1 MTSLEIFLIGMVALL
16 SVFVLKLTTSRLEMA
31 AALDKMRQRNRDLKS
46 GIDKTY
52 GDLLRVVLRLGRYHN
67 HGIDERPRADSKN
80 GEMTKFFCIQIPE
93 TVLLYECTERHEHIF
108 EDVPAFQKNTAPKRK
123 RNFRL
128 VK

>member
-1 MTSLEIFLIGMVALL
+1 MTSLEVFLTGMVALL
-16 SVFVLKLTTSRLEMA
+16 TVFVLKLTMSRLEMA
-31 AALDKMRQRNRDLKS
+31 VALDKMRQRNRELKS

-93 TVLLYECTERHEHIF
+93 TVLLYEYTERHEHIF
-108 EDVPAFQKNTAPKRK
+108 EDVPAFQKNPAPKHK

>member
-16 SVFVLKLTTSRLEMA
+16 SIFVLKLAISRLEMA
-31 AALDKMRQRNRDLKS
+31 AALDKMRQRNRELKS

-93 TVLLYECTERHEHIF
+93 TVLLYEYTERHEHIF
-108 EDVPAFQKNTAPKRK
+108 EDVPAFQKNPAPKRK